1 MTMGWRSMV
10 IWGFEWWGCE
20 QYEKVDEPVINVEVG
35 YRRRGRLGYGS
46 RSYTYVLTP
55 KAASAAIRFAQSFA
69 RSFLYNGSMGIH

>member
-1 MTMGWRSMV
+1 M
-10 IWGFEWWGCE
+10 
-20 QYEKVDEPVINVEVG
+20 DEPVINVEVG